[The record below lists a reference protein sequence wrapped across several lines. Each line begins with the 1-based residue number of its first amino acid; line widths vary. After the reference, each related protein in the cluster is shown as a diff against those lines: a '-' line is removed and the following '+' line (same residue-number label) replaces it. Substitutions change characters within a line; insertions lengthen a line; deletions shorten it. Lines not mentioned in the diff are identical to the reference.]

1 VSESFIQSHLLTLYS
16 GTLHPRHIV
25 QATGLN
31 GEIRMPQIPGMESFE
46 DKITHSTGFVDA
58 SPKYAGR
65 KVIVVGTGTSGHD
78 IAQCCQKHGADVT
91 IIQRSP
97 TFIVSL
103 DTVQKTVAPRYN
115 NRTVSS
121 P

>member
-1 VSESFIQSHLLTLYS
+1 M
-16 GTLHPRHIV
+16 PRH
-25 QATGLN
+25 
-31 GEIRMPQIPGMESFE
+31 
-46 DKITHSTGFVDA
+46 DA

-115 NRTVSS
+115 NRTVSPPKLLS
-121 P
+121 SILAHYFDAAP